1 MLFLSGNIAFSQLD
15 SLSIRAEQ
23 NFRIFMDSILKK
35 EVRTDSYVLS
45 NFSVLKEKRDYPN
58 EITSLVYPDLYNDK
72 DEYYAAFLYR
82 EKYVDELNYADLD
95 TKIAKNYKKLKQT
108 IIKGISRG
116 QHYTKKEN
124 KLIKCLQE
132 RMDMVPPPLTG
143 YIQSARIDYD
153 YEGKSSSS
161 WFEIHYNI
169 LLEVE
174 NFGKK

>member
-1 MLFLSGNIAFSQLD
+1 MFLTTHIAYSQID
-15 SLSIRAEQ
+15 SLSLRAEN
-23 NFRIFMDSILKK
+23 NFRVFMDSILKK

-45 NFSVLKEKRDYPN
+45 NFSSLKEKRDYPN
-58 EITSLVYPDLYNDK
+58 EITSLVYPELYNDK

-82 EKYVDELNYADLD
+82 EKYFDELNYADLD
-95 TKIAKNYKKLKQT
+95 SKIAKNYKKLKQV
-108 IIKGISRG
+108 IVKGISRG
-116 QHYTKKEN
+116 QHYSKKES
-124 KLIKCLQE
+124 KLVERLQT
-132 RMDMVPPPLTG
+132 RMKDVPPPLTG
-143 YIQSARIDYD
+143 YTQSARIDYD